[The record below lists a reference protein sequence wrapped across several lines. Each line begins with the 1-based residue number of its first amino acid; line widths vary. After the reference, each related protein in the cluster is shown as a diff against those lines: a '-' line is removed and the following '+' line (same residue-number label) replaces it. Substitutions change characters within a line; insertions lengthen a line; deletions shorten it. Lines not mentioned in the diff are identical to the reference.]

1 MTTTDPTTV
10 QISKLYG
17 GISVPRTQ
25 VVRVTLPY
33 PSKVYGPGNNPVE
46 AGTVVTVAVVS
57 RENTDYT
64 HGTYANVFVMA
75 PGLPQR
81 IGTVLV
87 SMKKRG
93 RTSWVEYGKF
103 DTLEEYVESLLIN
116 KGDHA
121 GCAFHLIPMPDGF
134 SIAEHE

>member
-1 MTTTDPTTV
+1 MTATEPATV
-10 QISKLYG
+10 QVSKLYG

-25 VVRVTLPY
+25 VVKVMLPY
-33 PSKVYGPGNNPVE
+33 PSRVYGSDNNPVE
-46 AGTVVTVAVVS
+46 AGTVVTVAVVG
-57 RENTDYT
+57 RDNEHHT
-64 HGTYANVFVMA
+64 HGIYAEVFVMS

-93 RTSWVEYGKF
+93 RTSWVEYGGF
-103 DTLEEYVESLLIN
+103 DTLEEYVESLLLN

-121 GCAFHLIPMPDGF
+121 GCAFHLIPMPYGF
-134 SIAEHE
+134 SVTERE

>member
-1 MTTTDPTTV
+1 MTATEPTTV
-10 QISKLYG
+10 QISNLYG

-25 VVRVTLPY
+25 VVRVMLPY

-46 AGTVVTVAVVS
+46 AGAVVTVAVVS
-57 RENTDYT
+57 RENTGYT
-64 HGTYANVFVMA
+64 HGTYADVFVMA

-93 RTSWVEYGKF
+93 RTSWGEYGGV
-103 DTLEEYVESLLIN
+103 DTLEEYVESLLLN

-121 GCAFHLIPMPDGF
+121 GCAFHVIQMPEGF
-134 SIAEHE
+134 SVVESN